1 MNRFLLC
8 FALITGGIFPLPGQT
23 SWLQVSVGSK
33 LNMRWQKMTIL
44 ENATR
49 KVPQSNYFYVRPT
62 FYALTLSAD
71 IFNRFRFSFDHRKQG
86 VPYLLNIG
94 TPKSKDIYV
103 ENSQDYLVLRRYYAQ
118 YILNLGK
125 KWRLFPGIG
134 YISGKS
140 KYYDGIPFVFGDIA
154 SYDKNGKLIAYIHFD
169 DVWRRDLGIHPHYDF
184 WELQLGVEF
193 RPMPWLGLEAS
204 SGYVFDGKKDLIFM
218 RGYYF
223 FYEVPKT
230 NYLTTA
236 KGAEIPLSIAIRIY
250 PFLFKK
256 KWKTWEGFGA
266 KHKKA

>member
-8 FALITGGIFPLPGQT
+8 FALITVGIFPLPGQT

-33 LNMRWQKMTIL
+33 FTQRWQKVTVL
-44 ENATR
+44 ENASR
-49 KVPQSNYFYVRPT
+49 KVPDNYYRYVRPT
-62 FYALTLSAD
+62 LYALSVSAD
-71 IFNRFRFSFDHRKQG
+71 LFNRFRFSFDHRKQG
-86 VPYLLNIG
+86 VPYLLDMGAKLKVLQIE
-94 TPKSKDIYV
+94 K
-103 ENSQDYLVLRRYYAQ
+103 SQDYLEIRRYYAH

-134 YISGKS
+134 YITGKS
-140 KYYDGIPFVFGDIA
+140 QYYDGIPFVFGDIA
-154 SYDKNGKLIAYIHFD
+154 FYDENGKLIGYYHFN

-218 RGYYF
+218 RGYYL
-223 FYEVPKT
+223 YYDDPKV

-256 KWKTWEGFGA
+256 KWKTWDGFGVKQRRA
-266 KHKKA
+266 